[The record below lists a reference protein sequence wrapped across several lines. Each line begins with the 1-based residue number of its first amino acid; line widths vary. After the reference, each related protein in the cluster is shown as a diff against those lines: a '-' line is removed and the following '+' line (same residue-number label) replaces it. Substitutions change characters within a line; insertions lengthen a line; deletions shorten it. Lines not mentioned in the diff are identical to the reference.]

1 MIFKV
6 SHSNIEK
13 KELEVWRQFLE
24 QWKENPIK
32 AFDLECLKKQC
43 IVEIIPLPTII
54 IDEVTSEFKSSKSI
68 DIILGHRVRAQTLDH
83 TLVLIHTN
91 WPIEYSS

>member
-1 MIFKV
+1 M
-6 SHSNIEK
+6 
-13 KELEVWRQFLE
+13 E

-32 AFDLECLKKQC
+32 AFDLECSKKQC

-54 IDEVTSEFKSSKSI
+54 IDEVTSEVKSSKSI

-91 WPIEYSS
+91 